1 MSTSKNSLIH
11 QQKLTKYEI
20 HTMDSNVPKHTEDL
34 QGYGQGTH
42 RSNTQISEDHAHDRK
57 PRKRLDELSMG
68 MLFGRQ
74 AYWKGRIDQLDLL
87 RERLD
92 EWRAGNAAELEQ
104 VEEEISDRKLRG
116 GT

>member
-1 MSTSKNSLIH
+1 
-11 QQKLTKYEI
+11 
-20 HTMDSNVPKHTEDL
+20 
-34 QGYGQGTH
+34 
-42 RSNTQISEDHAHDRK
+42 
-57 PRKRLDELSMG
+57 MG